1 MAAQALAPTLRAI
14 KQMRAGELVE
24 NGRVNLGHRLYAT
37 AAIRFPAVKGDASA
51 VWMCYVVEG
60 HVSDLGVPME
70 QKLSVIMA
78 ADVVGYSR
86 LMGIDERGTLSALK
100 RHRHELLDVKIALH
114 HGRTIKLIGD
124 GMLTEF
130 RTAEEAVL
138 CAVEIQREMRTRNLD
153 VSPDRRIEFRIGINI
168 GDILF
173 EDDDVYGDGVNVA
186 SRIETIAK
194 PGGIAVSAS
203 MRDTLGNRLGIGFED
218 AGEQALKNIERPL
231 RIFNVILDDREA
243 PEPEGAPASA
253 LAAPSASIQDDPVF
267 KSNRTILYVSRFS
280 NLSGDPDQ
288 EYFAAGISEDVV
300 AALSRF
306 SRLNVIVRPPRLEP
320 WHDGST
326 TYYTLEGSVRR
337 LGNRVRV
344 NASLTNVLREHIW
357 AEKYDF
363 DLVDVF
369 YIQDELAQSIPAA
382 LNVKIEEAE
391 RQRVLA
397 KPATALKAYDFYLR
411 GKHLQQSLRSEDVGL
426 AKEMFVAAIEDDP
439 SYPRPYLGLAWIEL
453 RKLKWNESVDIDTA
467 LATAFTWASKALQL
481 NLNEADAHWALGVIH
496 LWRGEAERAIGCYER
511 ARELAPYNCDLLA
524 EYCDAL
530 GYLGRLEDA
539 IRIGELAVRL
549 NPSRPDWY
557 LWDIAASKYL
567 SGDYLGALSLLEKM
581 AEPGPAYRLLAATY
595 AQLGRLEDARR
606 AASELLKINPDF
618 SIERYTSRAPYRDK
632 ALLAKYVEGLR
643 LAGLPE

>member
-1 MAAQALAPTLRAI
+1 
-14 KQMRAGELVE
+14 
-24 NGRVNLGHRLYAT
+24 
-37 AAIRFPAVKGDASA
+37 
-51 VWMCYVVEG
+51 
-60 HVSDLGVPME
+60 ME

-78 ADVVGYSR
+78 SDVVGYSR

-114 HGRTIKLIGD
+114 HGRTIKLVGD

-138 CAVEIQREMRTRNLD
+138 CAVGIQREMRTRNSD

-186 SRIETIAK
+186 ARIENIAR

-203 MRDTLGNRLGIGFED
+203 VRDTLGNRLGIGFED
-218 AGEQALKNIERPL
+218 AGEQTLKNIERPL
-231 RIFNVILDDREA
+231 RIFNVIVGDRET
-243 PEPEGAPASA
+243 PESESSPASA
-253 LAAPSASIQDDPVF
+253 AVPAMTIQADPVF
-267 KSNRTILYVSRFS
+267 KPNRTILYVSRFS

-288 EYFAAGISEDVV
+288 EYFASGLTEDVV

-306 SRLNVIVRPPRLEP
+306 SRLNVIVQPPRLEP
-320 WHDGST
+320 RHDGPT
-326 TYYTLEGSVRR
+326 NFYTLKGSVRR

-344 NASLTNVLREHIW
+344 NASLTNILREHVW

-411 GKHLQQSLRSEDVGL
+411 GKHLQQSFNPEDVGL
-426 AKEMFVAAIEDDP
+426 AKEMFVAAIDDDP

-453 RKLKWNESVDIDTA
+453 RKLKWNQRADIDTA
-467 LATAFTWASKALQL
+467 LATASAWASKALQL
-481 NLNEADAHWALGVIH
+481 NPNEADVHWALGVIH

-581 AEPGPAYRLLAATY
+581 TEPGPAYRLLAATY

>member
-1 MAAQALAPTLRAI
+1 
-14 KQMRAGELVE
+14 
-24 NGRVNLGHRLYAT
+24 
-37 AAIRFPAVKGDASA
+37 
-51 VWMCYVVEG
+51 
-60 HVSDLGVPME
+60 ME
-70 QKLSVIMA
+70 QKLSVIVA
-78 ADVVGYSR
+78 SDVVGYSR

-100 RHRHELLDVKIALH
+100 RHLHELFDVQIDLH
-114 HGRTIKLIGD
+114 HGRIIKLVGD

-130 RTAEEAVL
+130 RTAEDAVL
-138 CAVEIQREMRTRNLD
+138 CAVEIQREMRIRNSD
-153 VSPDRRIEFRIGINI
+153 VSSDRRIEFRIGINI

-194 PGGIAVSAS
+194 PGGIAVSSS
-203 MRDTLGNRLGIGFED
+203 MRDTLGNRLGICFED

-231 RIFNVILDDREA
+231 RIFNVILDDSETRKSEDS
-243 PEPEGAPASA
+243 PGSA
-253 LAAPSASIQDDPVF
+253 LAAPSARIPGDPVF
-267 KSNRTILYVSRFS
+267 ESNRTILYVSRFS

-288 EYFAAGISEDVV
+288 DYFAAGIAEDVV

-306 SRLNVIVRPPRLEP
+306 SRLNVIVQPPRLEP
-320 WHDGST
+320 RPVGSP

-344 NASLTNVLREHIW
+344 NAGLTNVLHEHIW
-357 AEKYDF
+357 AERYDF
-363 DLVDVF
+363 DLVDIF
-369 YIQDELAQSIPAA
+369 SIQDELAQSIPAA

-397 KPATALKAYDFYLR
+397 KPVTALRAYDFYLR
-411 GKHLQQSLRSEDVGL
+411 GKHLQHSRRPEDVGI
-426 AKEMFVAAIEDDP
+426 AKEMFVAAIADDP
-439 SYPRPYLGLAWIEL
+439 TYPRPYLGLAWIEL
-453 RKLKWNESVDIDTA
+453 LKLKWNEIVDIETA
-467 LATAFTWASKALQL
+467 LSNAYTWASKALQL
-481 NLNEADAHWALGVIH
+481 NPTESDTHFALGVIH
-496 LWRGEAERAIGCYER
+496 LWRGEAERAIGCYDR

-581 AEPGPAYRLLAATY
+581 TEPGPAYRLLAATY
-595 AQLGRLEDARR
+595 AQLGRLKEARS
-606 AASELLKINPDF
+606 AARELLKINPDF
-618 SIERYTSRAPYRDK
+618 SIERYKSRAPYRDK
-632 ALLAKYVEGLR
+632 TLLAKYVEGLR

>member
-1 MAAQALAPTLRAI
+1 MRSSGFCSRNPIAYHLGSSSDWQAGA
-14 KQMRAGELVE
+14 E
-24 NGRVNLGHRLYAT
+24 NVMFITTHLYDPYGKK
-37 AAIRFPAVKGDASA
+37 FDAEKMK
-51 VWMCYVVEG
+51 VCYVVDS
-60 HVSDLGVPME
+60 HASDLEVPME

-78 ADVVGYSR
+78 SDVVGYSR
-86 LMGIDERGTLSALK
+86 LMGIDERGTLSTLK

-114 HGRTIKLIGD
+114 HGRIIKLVGD

-130 RTAEEAVL
+130 RTAEHAVL
-138 CAVEIQREMRTRNLD
+138 CAVEIQREMRTRNAD
-153 VSPDRRIEFRIGINI
+153 IPPGRRIEFRIGINI

-203 MRDTLGNRLGIGFED
+203 MRDTLGNRLDIGFED

-231 RIFNVILDDREA
+231 RIFNVILDDCET
-243 PEPEGAPASA
+243 PKPVDGPGSA
-253 LAAPSASIQDDPVF
+253 LAEQSACLQSDPVF
-267 KSNRTILYVSRFS
+267 EPNRTILYVSRFS

-288 EYFAAGISEDVV
+288 EYFAAGIAEDVV

-306 SRLNVIVRPPRLEP
+306 SRLNVIVRPPRSEP
-320 WHDGST
+320 RHVGAT
-326 TYYTLEGSVRR
+326 PYYILEGSVRR

-369 YIQDELAQSIPAA
+369 SIQDELAQSIPAA

-397 KPATALKAYDFYLR
+397 KPATALRAYDFYLR
-411 GKHLQQSLRSEDVGL
+411 GKHLQQSRRPEDAGI
-426 AKEMFVAAIEDDP
+426 AKELFVAAIADDP

-453 RKLKWNESVDIDTA
+453 LKLKWNESVDIDTA

-481 NLNEADAHWALGVIH
+481 NPTESDAHFALGVIH
-496 LWRGEAERAIGCYER
+496 LWRGEAERAIGCYDR

-539 IRIGELAVRL
+539 IRIGEMAVRL

-567 SGDYLGALSLLEKM
+567 SGDYVGALSLLEKM
-581 AEPGPAYRLLAATY
+581 TEPGPAYRLLAATY
-595 AQLGRLEDARR
+595 AQLGRLEEARR

-618 SIERYTSRAPYRDK
+618 SIERYTSRAPYQDK

-643 LAGLPE
+643 LAGLPD

>member
-1 MAAQALAPTLRAI
+1 
-14 KQMRAGELVE
+14 
-24 NGRVNLGHRLYAT
+24 
-37 AAIRFPAVKGDASA
+37 
-51 VWMCYVVEG
+51 
-60 HVSDLGVPME
+60 ME

-78 ADVVGYSR
+78 SDVVGYSR
-86 LMGIDERGTLSALK
+86 LMGFDERGTLSTLK
-100 RHRHELLDVKIALH
+100 RHRHELLDVKIAQN
-114 HGRTIKLIGD
+114 HGRIIKLVGD

-130 RTAEEAVL
+130 RTAEEAIT
-138 CAVEIQREMRTRNLD
+138 CAVAIQREMRTRNAD

-203 MRDTLGNRLGIGFED
+203 MRDTVGNRLNIGFED
-218 AGEQALKNIERPL
+218 AGEQRLKNIDRPL
-231 RIFNVILDDREA
+231 RVFNVLFDDYETAQPKDA
-243 PEPEGAPASA
+243 PGSA
-253 LAAPSASIQDDPVF
+253 LAVPPACIQNDLGSE
-267 KSNRTILYVSRFS
+267 SNRTILYVSRFS
-280 NLSGDPDQ
+280 NLGGDPDQ
-288 EYFAAGISEDVV
+288 DYFAAGIAEDVV

-320 WHDGST
+320 RPIGST
-326 TYYTLEGSVRR
+326 IYYILEGSVRR

-344 NASLTNVLREHIW
+344 NASLTNVSGEHIW

-369 YIQDELAQSIPAA
+369 SIQDELAQSIPAA

-397 KPATALKAYDFYLR
+397 KPVSALRAYDFYLR
-411 GKHLQQSLRSEDVGL
+411 GKHLQQSRRPEDIGI
-426 AKEMFVAAIEDDP
+426 AKKMFVAAIADDP
-439 SYPRPYLGLAWIEL
+439 NYSRPYLGLAWIEL
-453 RKLKWNESVDIDTA
+453 LKLKWNESVDIDFA

-481 NLNEADAHWALGVIH
+481 NPSESDAHFALGVIH
-496 LWRGEAERAIGCYER
+496 LWRGEAERAIGCYDR

-530 GYLGRLEDA
+530 GYLGRLDDA
-539 IRIGELAVRL
+539 IRIGEMAVRL

-567 SGDYLGALSLLEKM
+567 SGDYVGALSLLEKM
-581 AEPGPAYRLLAATY
+581 TEPGPAYRLLAATY
-595 AQLGRLEDARR
+595 AQLGRLDEASS
-606 AASELLKINPDF
+606 AATELLKINPDF
-618 SIERYTSRAPYRDK
+618 SIKRYMTRAPYRDK

-643 LAGLPE
+643 MAGLPE